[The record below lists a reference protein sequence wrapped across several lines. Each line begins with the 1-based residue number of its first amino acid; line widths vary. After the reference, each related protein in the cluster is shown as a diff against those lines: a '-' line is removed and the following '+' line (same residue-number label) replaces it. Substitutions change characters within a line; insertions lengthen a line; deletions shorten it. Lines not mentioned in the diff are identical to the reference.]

1 MVVTLFTG
9 GRGPE
14 FVEDPDHL
22 LFLMPVMIVGWS
34 DHPKSNGNLGKDGM
48 YSKCLKYCFRILM
61 HMNCLSWPIGSVGYR
76 QTKLGLNI
84 RVISDYTIVLYSKS
98 GLFSFSC

>member
-1 MVVTLFTG
+1 MVVTPFTG

-34 DHPKSNGNLGKDGM
+34 DHPKSTAIWAKMECTVNA
-48 YSKCLKYCFRILM
+48 
-61 HMNCLSWPIGSVGYR
+61 
-76 QTKLGLNI
+76 LNI
-84 RVISDYTIVLYSKS
+84 AFAY
-98 GLFSFSC
+98 